1 MSSDIPAHRLVQTLR
16 EAHEQVAREWPG
28 RHASAAVFRAYYE
41 QAARLYEQVARLDPD
56 HHHEALYWAG
66 QEHEAARLCA
76 QQKAVD
82 A

>member
-1 MSSDIPAHRLVQTLR
+1 MSSRVPAHRLVQTLR
-16 EAHEQVAREWPG
+16 EAHEQVARQWPG

-41 QAARLYEQVARLDPD
+41 QAARLYEQVARVDPA

-66 QEHEAARLCA
+66 QEREAARSCA
-76 QQKAVD
+76 EHKVVD

>member
-1 MSSDIPAHRLVQTLR
+1 MSNDVPAHRLVQTLR

-41 QAARLYEQVARLDPD
+41 QAARLYEQVARVDPD
-56 HHHEALYWAG
+56 HYHEALYWAG
-66 QEHEAARLCA
+66 QEREAAAACGE
-76 QQKAVD
+76 QKAVD